1 MIKTEA
7 RNGTDTERRKIRQ
20 VVRQLAEQ
28 GYEVQAEV
36 RGLSIPP
43 ALKPSGIIPDIVA
56 TKNGQ
61 ILIVEVKT
69 PGGVKKSK
77 DRLKALAELAEQR
90 ADVRLRLV
98 VTKPRK
104 E

>member
-1 MIKTEA
+1 MYRKVTVSTE
-7 RNGTDTERRKIRQ
+7 
-20 VVRQLAEQ
+20 
-28 GYEVQAEV
+28 
-36 RGLSIPP
+36 
-43 ALKPSGIIPDIVA
+43 
-56 TKNGQ
+56 NGQ

-77 DRLKALAELAEQR
+77 DRLKALAEQR